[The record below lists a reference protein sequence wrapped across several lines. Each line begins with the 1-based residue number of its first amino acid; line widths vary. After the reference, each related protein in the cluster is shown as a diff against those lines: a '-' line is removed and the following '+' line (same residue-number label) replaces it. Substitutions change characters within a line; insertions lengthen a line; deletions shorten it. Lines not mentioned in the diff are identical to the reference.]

1 MDTVSDIQD
10 FQDDVAASWERLV
23 GTQPPA
29 PPAPP
34 AASAEAP
41 STSLAVFD
49 PIQAGLSELR
59 QRYGNV
65 AFDLRTVK
73 GNDEARQA
81 RKALVSLRS
90 RADDAYTTWN
100 APILEQQKAARAM
113 RDSIKAEIQKIE
125 APIDEQIK
133 ADEARREAE
142 RRAKEEAEAARL
154 AAIRARLGEIG
165 SAAARVALGN
175 AERIEAELKWLSDV
189 ELTEGAFAEFLSDAQ
204 ALHAKAVADVEAL
217 LAARRERDA
226 EAARLEQERR
236 ELEQRRQEEAAR
248 AAAERAEL
256 ERKLAEERAQMA
268 AERAELERQREETRL
283 EREQM
288 RLERERREEEASEAA
303 RVKLAAEQEAAR
315 ALAKQGDIVDDT
327 FEPQPEKAPPPAI
340 AIVAAPPAPPAPP
353 APRQEDAFS
362 AELESAVAQA
372 ADAVE
377 RSRPTDRE
385 LTLAIAERFGVQQ
398 SVAAIWLSH
407 FDAIAEIDRCISEGA

>member
-34 AASAEAP
+34 AAS
-41 STSLAVFD
+41 TSLAVFD
-49 PIQAGLSELR
+49 PIQAGLAELR

-73 GNDEARQA
+73 GNEEARQA

-100 APILEQQKAARAM
+100 APILEQQKAARAL

-142 RRAKEEAEAARL
+142 RRAREEAEAARL
-154 AAIRARLGEIG
+154 AGIRTRLGEFG
-165 SAAARVALGN
+165 SAAASVALGD
-175 AERIEAELKWLSDV
+175 AAQIRAKLDWLCSQDPANSP
-189 ELTEGAFAEFLSDAQ
+189 ESFQEFLEDAKV
-204 ALHAKAVADVEAL
+204 LHAKAFVDLERL
-217 LAARRERDA
+217 LEDRLVRDA

-248 AAAERAEL
+248 IAAERAEL

-268 AERAELERQREETRL
+268 AERAELERQREEARL

-288 RLERERREEEASEAA
+288 RLERERREEEAREAA

-315 ALAKQGDIVDDT
+315 APAKQGDVFDDS

-340 AIVAAPPAPPAPP
+340 AIVAAPPTPPAPP

-372 ADAVE
+372 TDAVE
-377 RSRPTDRE
+377 RSRPADRE

>member
-34 AASAEAP
+34 AVSAEAP

-49 PIQAGLSELR
+49 PIQSGLAELR

-268 AERAELERQREETRL
+268 AERAELERQREEARL

-288 RLERERREEEASEAA
+288 RLERERREEEAREAA

-327 FEPQPEKAPPPAI
+327 FEPKPEKAPPPAI

>member
-1 MDTVSDIQD
+1 M
-10 FQDDVAASWERLV
+10 
-23 GTQPPA
+23 
-29 PPAPP
+29 
-34 AASAEAP
+34 
-41 STSLAVFD
+41 
-49 PIQAGLSELR
+49 
-59 QRYGNV
+59 
-65 AFDLRTVK
+65 
-73 GNDEARQA
+73 
-81 RKALVSLRS
+81 
-90 RADDAYTTWN
+90 
-100 APILEQQKAARAM
+100 
-113 RDSIKAEIQKIE
+113 
-125 APIDEQIK
+125 
-133 ADEARREAE
+133 
-142 RRAKEEAEAARL
+142 
-154 AAIRARLGEIG
+154 
-165 SAAARVALGN
+165 GN

-268 AERAELERQREETRL
+268 AERAELERQREEARL

-288 RLERERREEEASEAA
+288 RLERERREEEAREAA

-327 FEPQPEKAPPPAI
+327 FEPQPKKAPPAI
-340 AIVAAPPAPPAPP
+340 AIVAAPPSPPAPP

-385 LTLAIAERFGVQQ
+385 LTLAIAERFGVRQ